1 MQKEYSIIVGGAA
14 GQGSRKAGLLIAK
27 LFSQL
32 GYQVY
37 IYDDYQSLIKGG
49 HNFSHITASESK
61 NPVRREKI
69 DFLLALDKK
78 TIENHKAKLKEG
90 GLLFFNSDKIEEQG
104 IGIPADQI
112 LKAFEGLPIMA
123 NTALLAGMA
132 KGLGIEWNLL
142 KETLEQDLPKEKEKN
157 LKIAEKTYMDA
168 KQFITAEKTGLTP
181 SDLMT
186 GNEATA
192 QGLVKA
198 GLDAYFAYPMTPASS
213 ILHYLSARQKD
224 LGLLVVQPESEIAV
238 ASEAIGAAYA
248 GKRAAV
254 GTSGGGFALM
264 TETISLAAQAEIP
277 FMAINSQRMG
287 PATGVP
293 TYGAQA
299 DLLFALNPGHGD
311 FEKFV
316 AVPSNAEES
325 FYWAGTLLNL
335 AWQYQTPTILLTDK
349 DVSEGTFSIE
359 KKVLDEIKEKKELIW
374 NSQGEYKRYQIA
386 DNGVSPLAYPGEAKA
401 IIKGNSYEHNEFGIS
416 EETDKNIIQAMQDKR
431 LAKFKAM
438 QAEVENLPAV
448 KIFGN
453 ANSKVAVVAWGSTV
467 LAVRGAVEVLG
478 LKLIQPLLVSPFP
491 VRQMQTA
498 LTGIDKI
505 VCVETNALGQ
515 MAALLQSHG
524 FLVDQK
530 ILKYKAELFSA
541 EDLENE
547 LKQFI

>member
-1 MQKEYSIIVGGAA
+1 MKKEYSIIVGGAA
-14 GQGSRKAGLLIAK
+14 GQGSRKAGLLVAK
-27 LFSQL
+27 IFSQL

-61 NPVRREKI
+61 NPSRKSKI

-78 TIENHKAKLKEG
+78 TIENHRAKLKED

-104 IGIPADQI
+104 IGIPADQT
-112 LKAFEGLPIMA
+112 LKEFEGLPIMA
-123 NTALLAGMA
+123 NTALLSGLA
-132 KGLGIEWNLL
+132 KGLGIEWKLL
-142 KETLEQDLPKEKEKN
+142 KETLEQDLSKEKEKN
-157 LKIAEKTYMDA
+157 LKIAEKIYANT
-168 KQFITAEKTGLTP
+168 KQCLVVEKIGSTP

-186 GNEATA
+186 GNEAIA

-198 GLDAYFAYPMTPASS
+198 GLDIYFAYPMTPASS
-213 ILHYLSARQKD
+213 ILHSLAARQKE
-224 LGLLVVQPESEIAV
+224 LGVLAVQPESEIAV
-238 ASEAIGAAYA
+238 ASEAVGAAFA

-277 FMAINSQRMG
+277 FLVINSQRMG

-299 DLLFALNPGHGD
+299 DLLFTLNPGHGD

-316 AVPSNAEES
+316 AIPSNAEES

-335 AWQYQTPTILLTDK
+335 AWKYQTPAILLTDK

-359 KKVLDEIKEKKELIW
+359 EKVLDEIKEEKELIW
-374 NSQGEYKRYQIA
+374 NRQGEYQRYQITN
-386 DNGVSPLAYPGEAKA
+386 NGVSPLAYPGQSA
-401 IIKGNSYEHNEFGIS
+401 IVKGNSYEHNEYGIS
-416 EETDKNIIQAMQDKR
+416 EEADKNIIQAMQDKR

-438 QAEVENLPAV
+438 QAEAENLSAV

-453 ANSKVAVVAWGSTV
+453 ENSKIAVVAWGSTV
-467 LAVRGAVEVLG
+467 LAVRAAVENLG
-478 LKLIQPLLVSPFP
+478 LKLVQPLLASPFP
-491 VRQMQTA
+491 ARQMQAA
-498 LTGIDKI
+498 LAGAEKI
-505 VCVETNALGQ
+505 ICVETNALGQ
-515 MAALLQSHG
+515 MASLLQAYG
-524 FLVDQK
+524 FSVSQK
-530 ILKYKAELFSA
+530 ILKYKAELFSV